1 MDKHA
6 INRRAFLATSAAT
19 TAGMLTS
26 GTVIAGPSGGFTP
39 HKVAP
44 GAAIGAHPPPPFSK
58 AEYQERLRRVRQR
71 MAQDNIDML
80 FVTMPEDMCYLH
92 GLELNW
98 FQQNGPKAWG
108 MNSITAVHVDHDTL
122 IHFDNHDD
130 LMAATSVA
138 KDIRRARRGGEKPYE
153 GHAME
158 LEAAGWLNGTVG
170 LQYYSYRP
178 NPARMKQV
186 EAVFSDRGCELID
199 ASDVMAEVKLHKSP
213 AEIEVMVEAGRICDI
228 GLQAIAENLRPGV
241 TELEVY
247 GEMVRAMTRAGGGVS
262 GLFSSIKVGSGS
274 FIHGIASTRV
284 IQQGDHVICDICG
297 VKNRYHSNTS
307 RGFFVG
313 EPPKELAD
321 LYEMNGRAMHVV
333 RDTARAGLPLNELTR
348 TLREFYKETGA
359 WQLQEQGKIGGWT
372 GGYEL
377 GISFPPDWVGWWVF
391 NVTDEDNSDWILQ
404 ERQVSNY
411 ESFATRSTALIDT
424 FIFEKNRCH
433 RLSMMAPELI
443 VVA

>member
-1 MDKHA
+1 MAKRE
-6 INRRAFLATSAAT
+6 INRRTFLTTSAAT
-19 TAGMLTS
+19 TAGMLAS
-26 GTVIAGPSGGFTP
+26 GAVNATPSGSFTP
-39 HKVAP
+39 YKVAP
-44 GAAIGAHPPPPFSK
+44 GATIGGHPQPPFSK
-58 AEYQERLRRVRQR
+58 AEYQERLRRVRDR
-71 MAQDNIDML
+71 MAKENIDMFL
-80 FVTMPEDMCYLH
+80 VTMPEDMCYLH

-108 MNSITAVHVDHDTL
+108 MNSITAVHVDHDNL
-122 IHFDNHDD
+122 IHFDSHDE
-130 LMAATSVA
+130 LMAATSIA
-138 KDIRRARRGGEKPYE
+138 KDIRRPRRGGEKPYE

-158 LEAAGWLNGTVG
+158 LEAAGWLKGTVG

-178 NPARMKQV
+178 VPARMKQL
-186 EAVFSDRGCELID
+186 EEVFTDRGSTLID
-199 ASDVMAEVKLHKSP
+199 ASDVMRDVKLLKSP
-213 AEIEVMVEAGRICDI
+213 AEIEVMIEAGRICDV

-247 GEMVRAMTRAGGGVS
+247 GEMVRAMSRAGGGVS
-262 GLFSSIKVGSGS
+262 GLFSSIKVGGGS
-274 FIHGIASTRV
+274 YIHGIASTRV
-284 IQQGDHVICDICG
+284 IQRGDHVICDICG
-297 VKNRYHSNTS
+297 VKHRYHSNTS

-333 RDTARAGLPLNELTR
+333 SDTARAGLPVNELTR

-359 WQLQEQGKIGGWT
+359 WQLRQEGRIGGWI

-391 NVTDEDNSDWILQ
+391 NVTDEDDSDWILQ

-424 FIFEKNRCH
+424 FVFERDRCR

-443 VVA
+443 VVS